1 MYRRLKRKI
10 TNRFLK
16 DLYGIKC
23 KEIEEVYLASK
34 KVISSPES
42 VYNNKR
48 VLWNE
53 TTNVYDV
60 KDIREQKG
68 INSIGFFKENIGLS
82 HSARYF
88 TRILQHE
95 KIPFTVN
102 HFELKKDG
110 HTNHEFDR
118 YLDDSLKYNVNVFNF
133 NSNYCMEYYK
143 RFPERFNKHYNIGY
157 GYWEFEKYPLSFL
170 NQNNVFDEMWV
181 STDFILKSFCQYYVI
196 PVVKIPI
203 AIDFD
208 VNNLSKYNRKY
219 FGLPEKAF
227 AFIFTFDVG
236 SEIGGRKNSL
246 GVIEAFKNA
255 FASDDES
262 VCLIIKTA
270 PRTSEE
276 NNPKHKEILD
286 KLYKEAE
293 QKNIIVYNK
302 TLTDDEMKGLINSCQ
317 VYVSLH
323 RCEGLGLGMIEAMK
337 MGKPVIATGYSGNT
351 EFMKHDNSCLVDYKL
366 IPSTLFSTLV
376 SGHVWADPDVEQ
388 ASFYMKRLYENADY
402 YKQISIK
409 AKQYVDDNHNYRVAG
424 EVIRHRLK
432 LLGLLD

>member
-1 MYRRLKRKI
+1 MLKKVKRKL
-10 TNRFLK
+10 TNHLMK

-48 VLWNE
+48 VLWNAA
-53 TTNVYDV
+53 TKVYGI
-60 KDIREQKG
+60 KDIKGQKG

-82 HSARYF
+82 HAARYF
-88 TRILQHE
+88 TRTLKNE
-95 KIPFTVN
+95 KIPFLAK
-102 HFELKKDG
+102 HFDIKNDEKG
-110 HTNHEFDR
+110 NHEFDAD
-118 YLDDSLKYNVNVFNF
+118 LADKLIYNTNIFNF

>member
-1 MYRRLKRKI
+1 
-10 TNRFLK
+10 
-16 DLYGIKC
+16 
-23 KEIEEVYLASK
+23 
-34 KVISSPES
+34 
-42 VYNNKR
+42 
-48 VLWNE
+48 
-53 TTNVYDV
+53 
-60 KDIREQKG
+60 
-68 INSIGFFKENIGLS
+68 
-82 HSARYF
+82 
-88 TRILQHE
+88 
-95 KIPFTVN
+95 
-102 HFELKKDG
+102 
-110 HTNHEFDR
+110 
-118 YLDDSLKYNVNVFNF
+118 
-133 NSNYCMEYYK
+133 
-143 RFPERFNKHYNIGY
+143 
-157 GYWEFEKYPLSFL
+157 
-170 NQNNVFDEMWV
+170 MWV
-181 STDFILKSFCQYYVI
+181 STDFMLKSLCQYYAI
-196 PVVKIPI
+196 PVVKIPL

-366 IPSTLFSTLV
+366 IPSTLFSTLI

>member
-34 KVISSPES
+34 KIISSPES

-53 TTNVYDV
+53 TTKVYDV

-388 ASFYMKRLYENADY
+388 ASFYEK
-402 YKQISIK
+402 
-409 AKQYVDDNHNYRVAG
+409 VV
-424 EVIRHRLK
+424 
-432 LLGLLD
+432 

>member
-1 MYRRLKRKI
+1 MEVVHGVFSS
-10 TNRFLK
+10 FLFWIVCGILAGYILTILVCNI
-16 DLYGIKC
+16 LYGIKC

-53 TTNVYDV
+53 TTKVYDV

-181 STDFILKSFCQYYVI
+181 STDF
-196 PVVKIPI
+196 KI
-203 AIDFD
+203 F
-208 VNNLSKYNRKY
+208 LSVLCDP
-219 FGLPEKAF
+219 GC
-227 AFIFTFDVG
+227 
-236 SEIGGRKNSL
+236 KN
-246 GVIEAFKNA
+246 
-255 FASDDES
+255 
-262 VCLIIKTA
+262 T
-270 PRTSEE
+270 
-276 NNPKHKEILD
+276 
-286 KLYKEAE
+286 
-293 QKNIIVYNK
+293 
-302 TLTDDEMKGLINSCQ
+302 NS
-317 VYVSLH
+317 
-323 RCEGLGLGMIEAMK
+323 
-337 MGKPVIATGYSGNT
+337 
-351 EFMKHDNSCLVDYKL
+351 
-366 IPSTLFSTLV
+366 
-376 SGHVWADPDVEQ
+376 
-388 ASFYMKRLYENADY
+388 
-402 YKQISIK
+402 
-409 AKQYVDDNHNYRVAG
+409 YRF
-424 EVIRHRLK
+424 
-432 LLGLLD
+432 